1 MKTSLALVRANV
13 LADDAVARRAGTVI
27 APLPSDTYT
36 SQAATGL
43 TAEMLLSYHRMG
55 ERGLPVRQFDCW
67 DDQRKRHGHLRAL
80 IEQRT
85 QSVAGCE
92 MIIRPGR
99 DDKWSRVAA
108 EALFERIAANT
119 NANDTIMRGEVG
131 IRHEG
136 DLVSLVEHH
145 MMAVHD
151 GVALSNT
158 VWDWVDG
165 YVSPIEFVHGAPRRF
180 RSPHERDAARIMLI
194 VNEAGT
200 ELVPLEWGLWCVSR
214 ARNRNPWSG
223 GLAVPSAF
231 CSMFVG
237 WSIRDWQVF
246 AEMFGLPLVVG
257 SYKDGASL
265 ESRRKLEEACR
276 MIGTDAYAVISDFCN
291 IIIKDHARSGDSSTV
306 YPAITRWCEDTLSK
320 LIIGG
325 TLTTDAGGPGSKGS
339 YALGGV
345 HEGRSYLL
353 ARGDTRRIQGMFRRD
368 IGAPFCAWNGLDRAA
383 PPDLKIQIAR
393 DSLERAK
400 VLEIVGQLVPID
412 EDQIYEDF
420 TLRRPKEGSGVKFS
434 PKAGP
439 KEDRDAA

>member
-1 MKTSLALVRANV
+1 MA
-13 LADDAVARRAGTVI
+13 
-27 APLPSDTYT
+27 
-36 SQAATGL
+36 
-43 TAEMLLSYHRMG
+43 

-85 QSVAGCE
+85 QSIAGCE

-99 DDKWSRVAA
+99 DDTPSRIAA
-108 EALFERIAANT
+108 EALFDRIAANT
-119 NANDTIMRGEVG
+119 NASDTIMRGDVG
-131 IRHEG
+131 VRHEG

-151 GVALSNT
+151 GIALSNT

-180 RSPHERDAARIMLI
+180 RAPHERDAARIMLI

-214 ARNRNPWSG
+214 MRNRNPFAG
-223 GLAVPSAF
+223 GLGVPEGF
-231 CSMFVG
+231 MSMFVG

-246 AEMFGLPLVVG
+246 AEMFGVPFVVG
-257 SYKDGASL
+257 SYKEGAAL
-265 ESRRKLEEACR
+265 ESRRKLEEACQR
-276 MIGTDAYAVISDFCN
+276 IGTDAYAVISDFCS
-291 IIIKDHARSGDSSTV
+291 IIITQARSGDSTTV

-320 LIIGG
+320 LILGA

-339 YALGGV
+339 YALGAV
-345 HEGRSYLL
+345 HESRAYAL
-353 ARGDTRRIQGMFRRD
+353 ARGDARRIQAMFRRD

-400 VLEIVGQLVPID
+400 VLEIIGQLVPID
-412 EDQIYEDF
+412 EDQVYEDF
-420 TLRRPKEGSGVKFS
+420 TLRRPKDGKGVKFS

-439 KEDRDAA
+439 KEERDAA